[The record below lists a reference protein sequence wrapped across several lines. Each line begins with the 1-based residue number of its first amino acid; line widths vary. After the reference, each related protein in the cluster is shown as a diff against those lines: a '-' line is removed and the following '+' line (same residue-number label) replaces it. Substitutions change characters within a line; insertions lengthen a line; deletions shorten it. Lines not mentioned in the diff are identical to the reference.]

1 MLSGGE
7 GRDRLPQ
14 ADGPGPRGRILL
26 AGGPNCFSGPFPLL
40 LSWATVS
47 CFLLEPAAPP
57 PTLPH
62 VSMRK
67 WSHSDTKPHRCQLH
81 TLPAAPARS
90 ALPHIL
96 KANHCCPTESRLS
109 WAPHGGWA
117 PTLLP
122 LSSSPVIHQESSHC
136 SSIQSLWCPPFLCSP
151 SQQTLWKAVS
161 TCCCLHLCAPRL
173 SGTLSSLDLTPPPAP
188 RGLVKVANPHAKSS
202 GRSSV
207 LRACDPLAALS
218 QALHPLLL
226 ETFSSPDLQAPTLS
240 FSQLRWLLFPVFCWR
255 KCSPPPLSFRLLL
268 SASQLVP
275 AALALNAPYTLTT
288 PTVCVSSLG
297 LSLELHSVMGLA
309 TAAPAPTP
317 GCPRATSD
325 PTGSTCNSPSLP
337 PDLSPHS
344 LGWPFRLSRGSPL
357 LLSFTP
363 QPQLT
368 SRAGHL

>member
-26 AGGPNCFSGPFPLL
+26 AGGPNCFSGPFPLP

-67 WSHSDTKPHRCQLH
+67 WSHSDTKPRRCQLH
-81 TLPAAPARS
+81 TLPAAPACS

-161 TCCCLHLCAPRL
+161 TRCCLHLCAPRL

-188 RGLVKVANPHAKSS
+188 RGLVKVSNPHAKSS
-202 GRSSV
+202 SRSSV

-226 ETFSSPDLQAPTLS
+226 ETFSSPDFQAPTLS
-240 FSQLRWLLFPVFCWR
+240 FPQLRWLLFRVFCWR
-255 KCSPPPLSFRLLL
+255 KGSPPLSFRLLL

-275 AALALNAPYTLTT
+275 LALALNAPYTLTT
-288 PTVCVSSLG
+288 PAFAFPVWASLLSSTQSWG
-297 LSLELHSVMGLA
+297 
-309 TAAPAPTP
+309 
-317 GCPRATSD
+317 
-325 PTGSTCNSPSLP
+325 LP
-337 PDLSPHS
+337 PPPPPRPQAAQGPPQTPLVRHATPHHS
-344 LGWPFRLSRGSPL
+344 LR
-357 LLSFTP
+357 T
-363 QPQLT
+363 
-368 SRAGHL
+368 